1 MSRQDGENKARR
13 VLDLERYR
21 KEKERG
27 QAEPVLHVKVAR
39 SELLTLAVALDEL
52 PESFGPVEELAKK
65 IDRLLYE

>member
-27 QAEPVLHVKVAR
+27 QAEPVLHVKFTR

>member
-1 MSRQDGENKARR
+1 MSRQDGENRARR

-27 QAEPVLHVKVAR
+27 QAEPVLHVEFTL